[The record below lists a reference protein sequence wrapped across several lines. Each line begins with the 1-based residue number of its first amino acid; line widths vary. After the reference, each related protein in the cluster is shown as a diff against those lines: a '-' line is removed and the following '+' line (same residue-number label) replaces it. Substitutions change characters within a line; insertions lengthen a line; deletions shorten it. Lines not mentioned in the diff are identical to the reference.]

1 MDSLDSPIDRPGF
14 TPLVPAQGDSQT
26 VTGDLSLP
34 TDGSTTS
41 ERFCSVAAR
50 DCWLIVSLSQG
61 TTLIEPV
68 TVLDGRHLRQL
79 GCHSNMV
86 VPKHVK

>member
-1 MDSLDSPIDRPGF
+1 MDSLDPTIDWPDF
-14 TPLVPAQGDSQT
+14 TRLVPGQGDSQT

-34 TDGSTTS
+34 TNGSATGQ
-41 ERFCSVAAR
+41 RFCSVAAR
-50 DCWLIVSLSQG
+50 DCCLIVSLSQG